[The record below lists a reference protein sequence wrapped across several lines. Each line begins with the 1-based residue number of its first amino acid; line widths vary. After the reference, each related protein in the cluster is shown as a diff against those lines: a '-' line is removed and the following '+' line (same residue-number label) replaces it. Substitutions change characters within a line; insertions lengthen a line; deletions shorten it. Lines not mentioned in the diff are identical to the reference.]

1 MNSEQAFQ
9 ELFTSQMG
17 AFAEHIA
24 SYVGEMYPDMDSVDI
39 DRILEMGKERW
50 VAADLV
56 EATASLP
63 KKRGKTSVPKTKGP
77 RILPTPESRC
87 MARAWQDGSGVG
99 QCLKSRTNDTDY
111 CNAHFKKASI
121 CDTPLK
127 VDPSA
132 IELAHVPGN
141 MKIGLFMG
149 RVDQFQ
155 DGQDGIPP
163 YKDEHGIIRIEW
175 TGDDMRS
182 LLTGELE
189 AGTARYAG
197 GEKKRKPKS
206 KSKAL
211 SIVNVELASEL
222 EDDNIEFTNTN
233 LMDAL
238 ASSQIESG
246 DEGEGEGVDG
256 CFPIETT
263 IDVEDKEEALAN
275 NEDIFGGCGE
285 TDDEG
290 MEVEELEHDGI
301 TYHVEPTSHNIY
313 NIEDG
318 SIIGTWEMGDN
329 GMEDGYPNM
338 L

>member
-9 ELFTSQMG
+9 ELFTSQMD

-24 SYVGEMYPDMDSVDI
+24 SSVGEMYPDMDSVDI
-39 DRILEMGKERW
+39 DSILEMGKERCQGIN
-50 VAADLV
+50 LV

-63 KKRGKTSVPKTKGP
+63 KKRGKKASVPKTKAP
-77 RILPTPESRC
+77 RLLPTPESRC
-87 MARAWQDGSGVG
+87 MARAWQDGSGFG
-99 QCLKSRTNDTDY
+99 QCAKSRTNDTDY
-111 CNAHFKKASI
+111 CNAHFKKARI

-132 IELAHVPGN
+132 IELAHVPGK

-155 DGQDGIPP
+155 DGQEGIPP
-163 YKDEHGIIRIEW
+163 YKDELGIIRIEW
-175 TGDDMRS
+175 TGDEMRS
-182 LLTGELE
+182 LLTGDLE

-211 SIVNVELASEL
+211 SIVNVDLASEL
-222 EDDNIEFTNTN
+222 EDDNHEFTNTN

-246 DEGEGEGVDG
+246 DEGEGEGS
-256 CFPIETT
+256 FPIETT
-263 IDVEDKEEALAN
+263 IDAEVKEEALAN

-301 TYHVEPTSHNIY
+301 TYHVEPNSCDIY
-313 NIEDG
+313 NVEDG
-318 SIIGTWEMGDN
+318 SVIGTWEMGDN
-329 GMEDGYPNM
+329 GMGGYPNM